1 MNDQTPTRS
10 SSLGNSQG
18 RSDQVDQMRSQGGQ
32 NVSCHFVLFQSVVPQ
47 FHIKCFHLELVN
59 EVKALKME
67 VQGLKRTIGDMA
79 GQQSEL
85 LRLVK
90 SLKKSND
97 VSHFDLRKSC
107 HTVCLPKCIPQYL
120 ITTKLFAFRFH
131 RS

>member
-1 MNDQTPTRS
+1 M
-10 SSLGNSQG
+10 
-18 RSDQVDQMRSQGGQ
+18 
-32 NVSCHFVLFQSVVPQ
+32 
-47 FHIKCFHLELVN
+47 N

-97 VSHFDLRKSC
+97 TSHFDLGKSC

-120 ITTKLFAFRFH
+120 IITTKLFAFRFH
-131 RS
+131 TS